1 MSRSLTRNQ
10 LVVLFSVDSLMLLI
24 VTWAGFASHNR
35 GLADGRWLTTFIPL
49 AFAWFVSAPWLGL
62 FQAGIADRVQEFWR
76 PLIAALLAAPLAV
89 LLRALW
95 LQQTVIPV
103 FGLVMIAMT
112 AASMTVWRLAWAGW
126 SARKHWA
133 DGRS

>member
-1 MSRSLTRNQ
+1 MSRTLSRNQ
-10 LVVLFSVDSLMLLI
+10 LVVLISVDTLMLLI
-24 VTWAGFASHNR
+24 VTWVGFMSHNR

-49 AFAWFVSAPWLGL
+49 VFSWFIAAPWLGL
-62 FQAGIADRVQEFWR
+62 FQEGVADRLLEFWR
-76 PLIAALLAAPLAV
+76 PMIAALLAAPLAV

-126 SARKHWA
+126 STRKQWVN
-133 DGRS
+133 GRS